1 MVSNLASTFGD
12 LSHILAV
19 CPCEECGQLF
29 YLSEA
34 RPYLLGKQPHSVLDL
49 LRAQER
55 RLDKAEEDLDLL
67 ETALR
72 EKAAKAG
79 LRATKK
85 LLKKID
91 PVFSGAG
98 YDPQDV
104 KVLFDPVTYV
114 VFKGMSAGEVSE
126 VALLARPPCDA
137 QTETLQR
144 SIEHAITSGN
154 MDFKTLHV
162 DNEGQVTSR

>member
-1 MVSNLASTFGD
+1 MANTLVITFSD

-19 CPCEECGQLF
+19 CPCPDCAELF

-34 RPYLLGKQPHSVLDL
+34 RPYLQGRQPRSIVDL
-49 LRAQER
+49 IRTQER
-55 RLDKAEEDLDLL
+55 RLDEAEENLTLL
-67 ETALR
+67 EMELR
-72 EKAAKAG
+72 AKAAKAG

-114 VFKGMSAGEVSE
+114 VFKGMSEGEVSE
-126 VALLARPPCDA
+126 IALLGRPPEDA
-137 QTETLQR
+137 GTEVIQK
-144 SIEHAITSGN
+144 SIQQAISSGN
-154 MDFKTLHV
+154 VEFKTLHV
-162 DNEGQVTSR
+162 DNEGTISSR